1 MDENEREP
9 GEGAPS
15 EPREQREPADH
26 GNAAG
31 PGGPGVPGQFDARR
45 RRGRR
50 GRGGRPPMPVQG
62 FRPQGQPFRP
72 QGPGQFRPQGPG
84 QFRPQGPG
92 QFRPPAPESEDEGSG
107 QTREVA
113 AYERRQ
119 QAQQQR
125 QQWRG
130 PGFRAPSGPRPI
142 GPPMRGAA
150 APGIFRPGGAPR
162 MGAPRGPMRPGG
174 FRGGGQGQRYQ
185 DIVRRATG
193 GPRVSAIP
201 AQEAGEPVAGPHA
214 VLEALRAGRVI
225 RRILVAQERG
235 VRTGAVN
242 DLMREAQEKHVQVLT
257 VDRKE
262 IDRLSPTIDHQGVVG
277 IAEGRPGV
285 DLDELLLHLDTV
297 TEPALVLII
306 DSLQDPQNFGVLLR
320 SAEGAGVDGV
330 VIPRHRQVGLTPA
343 VARTSA
349 GASEHLLIADVAN
362 LRQAIDAIKEKG
374 IWVVGTD
381 DTGEMEWDEVDY
393 RGPTAIVI
401 GGEAEGIR
409 RLVLEGCDQVVRVPM
424 QGQVSSLNAAAA
436 GTVVLFEALRQRLRD
451 AAPPTSVRR
460 QERPAPPVVDANED
474 AAEEGTDEEVAGSE
488 LALDEEE
495 GAIDDGA
502 LEMGELDDS
511 VQDDAPVPVLAEAG
525 SAPAEEVAEQDP
537 GADEIEAV
545 ELGTSG
551 ADDEAAPPKPKRAAA
566 KRTVSKTAKTTRKK
580 AK

>member
-9 GEGAPS
+9 GESGPS
-15 EPREQREPADH
+15 GPMGPREP
-26 GNAAG
+26 
-31 PGGPGVPGQFDARR
+31 R

-50 GRGGRPPMPVQG
+50 GRGGRPPMPGQG
-62 FRPQGQPFRP
+62 FRPQGQGQPFRP
-72 QGPGQFRPQGPG
+72 QGQGFRPQPPQFRP
-84 QFRPQGPG
+84 
-92 QFRPPAPESEDEGSG
+92 APEHENE
-107 QTREVA
+107 QTRELA
-113 AYERRQ
+113 NYERRQ

-130 PGFRAPSGPRPI
+130 PGFRAAGAPRPM

-150 APGIFRPGGAPR
+150 APGVFRPGGQPRMAAPR
-162 MGAPRGPMRPGG
+162 PGGPMRSGG
-174 FRGGGQGQRYQ
+174 FRGGGQRYQ

-201 AQEAGEPVAGPHA
+201 AEQAGEPIAGPHA

-277 IAEGRPGV
+277 IAEGRAGV

-297 TEPALVLII
+297 TEPALVLVI

-460 QERPAPPVVDANED
+460 QERPVPVADAD
-474 AAEEGTDEEVAGSE
+474 EEGTDEEMPSEE

-502 LEMGELDDS
+502 LEMGELDES
-511 VQDDAPVPVLAEAG
+511 IEDDAPVAVAA
-525 SAPAEEVAEQDP
+525 AEEPPAQDP
-537 GADEIEAV
+537 GADEVEAL
-545 ELGTSG
+545 EMGTSG
-551 ADDEAAPPKPKRAAA
+551 ADEEIAPAKPKRAPA
-566 KRTVSKTAKTTRKK
+566 KRTASKTTKTTRKK
-580 AK
+580 AEE

>member
-1 MDENEREP
+1 
-9 GEGAPS
+9 G
-15 EPREQREPADH
+15 
-26 GNAAG
+26 
-31 PGGPGVPGQFDARR
+31 
-45 RRGRR
+45 
-50 GRGGRPPMPVQG
+50 
-62 FRPQGQPFRP
+62 
-72 QGPGQFRPQGPG
+72 
-84 QFRPQGPG
+84 
-92 QFRPPAPESEDEGSG
+92 
-107 QTREVA
+107 
-113 AYERRQ
+113 
-119 QAQQQR
+119 
-125 QQWRG
+125 
-130 PGFRAPSGPRPI
+130 
-142 GPPMRGAA
+142 
-150 APGIFRPGGAPR
+150 FRPGGP
-162 MGAPRGPMRPGG
+162 PRGPMRPGMA
-174 FRGGGQGQRYQ
+174 RGGQRYQ

-201 AQEAGEPVAGPHA
+201 AQDAGEPISGPHA

-235 VRTGAVN
+235 LRTGAVN
-242 DLMREAQEKHVQVLT
+242 DLLREAQEKHVQVLT

-262 IDRLSPTIDHQGVVG
+262 VDRLSPTIDHQGVVG
-277 IAEGRPGV
+277 IAEGRAGV
-285 DLDELLLHLDTV
+285 ELDELLLHLDTV
-297 TEPALVLII
+297 TDPALVLII

-393 RGPTAIVI
+393 RGPTAIVV

-436 GTVVLFEALRQRLRD
+436 GTVVLFEALRQRIRD

-460 QERPAPPVVDANED
+460 QERPVPPASDVED
-474 AAEEGTDEEVAGSE
+474 EGTDEESANEE

-502 LEMGELDDS
+502 LEMGTLDES
-511 VQDDAPVPVLAEAG
+511 VEDDAPVAVPVDDAAED
-525 SAPAEEVAEQDP
+525 PAEPDD
-537 GADEIEAV
+537 GAAADARAV

-551 ADDEAAPPKPKRAAA
+551 AEDDAAPSKPKRPAAKRAASKTTAA
-566 KRTVSKTAKTTRKK
+566 KRTPRKK
-580 AK
+580 AAD